1 MVIGHYVQ
9 EDRLQDINRGAY
21 TGMDAYELLQRETLL
36 LYSNG
41 HSQKGLLPVWKT
53 NLLVP
58 LLRYK

>member
-9 EDRLQDINRGAY
+9 EDRLQDINWGAY

-41 HSQKGLLPVWKT
+41 HSLKCLLPVWKT